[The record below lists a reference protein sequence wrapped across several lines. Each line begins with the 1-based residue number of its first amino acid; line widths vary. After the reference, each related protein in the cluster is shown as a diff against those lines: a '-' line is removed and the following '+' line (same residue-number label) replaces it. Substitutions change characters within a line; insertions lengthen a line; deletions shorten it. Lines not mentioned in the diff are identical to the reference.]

1 MIVLSPASCSHR
13 SYKFIARYVTEFTI
27 GNVEWQKDRVN
38 FCHPVAPWQ
47 KMKKWNYREYRG
59 TYKIEMKGEIN
70 LFNGIDGKVI
80 IQIINEVFKKIIK

>member
-1 MIVLSPASCSHR
+1 
-13 SYKFIARYVTEFTI
+13 
-27 GNVEWQKDRVN
+27 
-38 FCHPVAPWQ
+38 
-47 KMKKWNYREYRG
+47 MKKWNYREYRG